1 MIKSEHPLPATLS
14 RQDLKVT
21 VDTALPLS
29 PAQFANQL
37 IQARWGRDIDPAT
50 AQLVT
55 LNYAYHGH
63 PALEGVEQGRVAHTQ
78 SLSQVVLGNY
88 QTVGDGRFGETAFGL
103 YTPPDIGPAVRI
115 VAKVDEF
122 AYVGNGNHDT
132 YEGIY
137 RQVDPP
143 TYGPSTQLKIRPAD
157 FKRWVWEL
165 ELKDRYRDYLDQA
178 WPTDEVISAAPAY
191 PLRTSVKTAL
201 VMAAYLQRQERSLS
215 EQGLAIVLQ
224 AAGLAP
230 QQPWAQVTLEQL
242 QAPSRSTRQI
252 EVARLVIY
260 RYSATDIWSFGHP
273 GDPRIVL
280 CIPGNSSP
288 LHEFADTHALRAW
301 IVEQARDAGKK
312 AALAAHFAEDDRVDG
327 TFHAGVLTA
336 LEGMTI
342 YPRQHHLQPGHGFFN
357 DDGYWDPAEYIH
369 LDIAP
374 RATDPFAQ
382 WVLSMKQAA
391 RASVESIRDDAQVN
405 RDNLSAVVE
414 PMVQWINRYAPLA
427 LFVPGG
433 EGLLALAGIIDAGY
447 GLDQAVN
454 GRDPQTQAD
463 GATRLVFGLL
473 NALPL
478 LRAGAVL
485 RGEGGALEP
494 SIHPEPAAE
503 APKDPGVSLAPAE
516 RSTSAPS
523 PAAAT
528 RLTLLRGLGAPVV
541 SLSDEALQQIAKVS
555 TVDDDMLRL
564 MQAGGRPPTPLLADT
579 LSRFQLDQELAS
591 VADPATRAELFN
603 RRYRALQDSE
613 NEWVRLFQ
621 CQYPGL
627 PKTVVE
633 QMLDRSGVDL
643 AQGLDPVA
651 SRQVLKRLDAK
662 ARQYQQH
669 VRLNRAYEGLYLR
682 AMSNPESDTLAL
694 HTLGRLPGWPKGM
707 RIEVLD
713 GSISGP
719 VLDHVGPTQGAECRR
734 LIRVGARYLPS
745 GVAPNAEAAMDLYTG
760 LLAQLSEEQRAALGL
775 HGADQAAQLRRCLA
789 DQALSRSELMHG
801 LGRMDF
807 GLPFDTQG
815 LAGGGFPST
824 LQGSALTHETM
835 RLQVRELYPDFTDA
849 QADELLQREG
859 TGAAACLDGL
869 HNQLNQLLA
878 QLNLWLDQTAQ
889 DIGDIQHDFLAVGD
903 AEAAGMN
910 EAQVQARNLEMLH
923 ADIGHERE
931 ARKELAQDLL
941 AIWQQRAPVA
951 GNLYSGNATQGF
963 SINMDFEEFHSL
975 PNLDVRF
982 SGVRELS
989 MRDLHLVERE
999 SLNVF
1004 LQSMPNLRS
1013 LNLERLDL
1021 RLLASEDDLQGRL
1034 PGSIVDMKGLQSL
1047 NLRSTFLVL
1056 DERSA
1061 GQLGGL
1067 KHLQKLD
1074 LSDNP
1079 LGVPPLVMG
1088 LNELQVLNLQGTGIS
1103 RCPVGVAEQPYLTSL
1118 DLRDNQISRVPQAIL
1133 NQAVSRDRLGLWG
1146 NPLTDEDTLLRLVEH
1161 RERTGIN
1168 LWLSEPGEGY
1178 GSAQPWLAEGDPVL
1192 QQARQAVWQR
1202 LSSRPSG
1209 TALLRVIDGL
1219 SLSADFQVD
1228 YLALQARVW
1237 QLLVEADA
1245 SEELWGWLCQR
1256 LESTPGD
1263 AHNPFRLFAVLENRA
1278 RLYRDWVALG
1288 RPISMAGQDL
1298 PRAGEA
1304 P

>member
-1 MIKSEHPLPATLS
+1 MIESEHPLPIALS
-14 RQDLKVT
+14 REDLKAT
-21 VDTALPLS
+21 VDSALPLS
-29 PAQFANQL
+29 PAQFANQR
-37 IQARWGRDIDPAT
+37 IQAKWGHDIDPAT

-63 PALEGVEQGRVAHTQ
+63 PAVDGVQQGRVAHAQ
-78 SLSQVVLGNY
+78 SLSQALLANY

-103 YTPPDIGPAVRI
+103 YTPPDIGPAVQI

-122 AYVGNGNHDT
+122 AYVGSGNHDT

-137 RQVDPP
+137 RQADPP
-143 TYGPSTQLKIRPAD
+143 TYGPSTQLKIRPVD

-165 ELKDRYRDYLDQA
+165 ELKDRYSDYLDQA
-178 WPTDEVISAAPAY
+178 WPTDEVIIAAPAY

-201 VMAAYLQRQERSLS
+201 VMAAYLQRQEHSLT

-242 QAPSRSTRQI
+242 QATSRSTRQI

-260 RYSATDIWSFGHP
+260 RYSATDIWSFSRP
-273 GDPRIVL
+273 DDPSVVL
-280 CIPGNSSP
+280 YIPGNSSP
-288 LHEFADTHALRAW
+288 LHEFADTRALCAW
-301 IVEQARDAGKK
+301 IVEQARDADKK
-312 AALAAHFAEDDRVDG
+312 TALAAHFAEDDRVDG
-327 TFHAGVLTA
+327 TLHAGVVTA
-336 LEGMTI
+336 LEGMAI
-342 YPRQHHLQPGHGFFN
+342 YPRQHDLQPGHGFFN
-357 DDGYWDPAEYIH
+357 DDGYWDPADYVH
-369 LDIAP
+369 LDVAP
-374 RATDPFAQ
+374 RATDPCAQ
-382 WVLSMKQAA
+382 LVLSMKRAA

-433 EGLLALAGIIDAGY
+433 EGLLALAGIIDAGF

-463 GATRLVFGLL
+463 GVTLLVFGLL

-485 RGEGGALEP
+485 RGEGGALESSRRP
-494 SIHPEPAAE
+494 GPAAE
-503 APKDPGVSLAPAE
+503 APKDPSVSLTPAE

-523 PAAAT
+523 PAPVT
-528 RLTLLRGLGAPVV
+528 RLTLLRRLGAPVA

-564 MQAGGRPPTPLLADT
+564 MQAGGRPPTPLLADS
-579 LSRFQLDQELAS
+579 LSRFRLDQELAS
-591 VADPATRAELFN
+591 VADPATRTERFN
-603 RRYRALQDSE
+603 RRYQALQHSE
-613 NEWVRLFQ
+613 NEWVRLLQ
-621 CQYPGL
+621 RQYPGL

-682 AMSNPESDTLAL
+682 AMSNLESDTLAL
-694 HTLGRLPGWPKGM
+694 HTLGRLPGWPKSL
-707 RIEVLD
+707 RFEVLD

-719 VLDHVGPTQGAECRR
+719 VLDCIGPTHGAECRH
-734 LIRVGARYLPS
+734 LIRVGARYRSS
-745 GVAPNAEAAMDLYTG
+745 GAAPTPLAEVDLYTG

-775 HGADQAAQLRRCLA
+775 HTADQAAELRLLLA
-789 DQALSRSELMHG
+789 DRAISRAELMHG
-801 LGRMDF
+801 LGRMDL

-835 RLQVRELYPDFTDA
+835 RLQVRDLYPDFTDA
-849 QADELLQREG
+849 QVDELLQREG
-859 TGAAACLDGL
+859 TGAAACLDRL

-889 DIGDIQHDFLAVGD
+889 DIGDMQHDFLALGD

-910 EAQVQARNLEMLH
+910 EAQVQARNLEILH
-923 ADIGHERE
+923 ADIDHERE
-931 ARKELAQDLL
+931 ARKELAQELI

-975 PNLDVRF
+975 PSLDARF
-982 SGVRELS
+982 AGVRELS
-989 MRDLHLVERE
+989 MRDMHLVERE

-1004 LQSMPNLRS
+1004 LQSMPNLRH

-1034 PGSIVDMKGLQSL
+1034 PSAIVDMKGLQSL

-1061 GQLGGL
+1061 GQISDLR
-1067 KHLQKLD
+1067 KLQRLD

-1079 LGVPPLVMG
+1079 LGIPPLVMG
-1088 LNELQVLNLQGTGIS
+1088 LNELQVLNLRGTGIS
-1103 RCPVGVAEQPYLTSL
+1103 RCPAGVAEQPYLSSL
-1118 DLRDNQISRVPQAIL
+1118 DLQDNQIHRVPQAIL

-1168 LWLSEPGEGY
+1168 LWLSQPGEGY
-1178 GSAQPWLAEGDPVL
+1178 GSAQPWLAEGDPTL
-1192 QQARQAVWQR
+1192 QQARQSIWQR
-1202 LSSRPSG
+1202 LAARPSG
-1209 TALLRVIDGL
+1209 TSLLRVIDGL

-1256 LESTPGD
+1256 IESMPGD
-1263 AHNPFRLFAVLENRA
+1263 PHNPFRLFGVLESRA

-1288 RPISMAGQDL
+1288 RPISMTGHEL
-1298 PRAGEA
+1298 P
-1304 P
+1304 